1 MIRMQREYTSNKKN
15 LFPCPPDSNE
25 PLVVIAQPSSE
36 MPLLTSTNEFYTKI
50 MTPIHDKEDVKTS
63 SKCYIQVTGMTCA
76 SCVANIERNLRREEG
91 ETLLN
96 PVVLCFSLRNLS
108 FLSSYVF
115 CYHVYDSCQGLKK
128 TISDVQ
134 DDLDFLTANFC

>member
-1 MIRMQREYTSNKKN
+1 MKILQMKRI
-15 LFPCPPDSNE
+15 FPCPPDTNE

-36 MPLLTSTNEFYTKI
+36 MPLLTSTNEFHTKM
-50 MTPIHDKEDVKTS
+50 MTPIHDKEEPKTS

-91 ETLLN
+91 KTLLKLAI
-96 PVVLCFSLRNLS
+96 LCTNLRTLS

-115 CYHVYDSCQGLKK
+115 CNHVYDYCQGLIK
-128 TISDVQ
+128 TYQ
-134 DDLDFLTANFC
+134 